1 MREMTGDATV
11 RVTLDED
18 TNKSAVL
25 TLPSTGDW
33 GFQPEGWKYAAL
45 QLPSCDKGAH
55 TLDVRSLVD
64 NGNVNFDGFYLS
76 AERLDTGGA
85 SWEPPSGPEAVM
97 SLGGDLCSLPCKSP
111 VALPYSRRKA
121 FVAGSGLLQSLRATP
136 QPRGMGGNIAGPS
149 LHVKLVGHG
158 PWTSVEHTLVNSPV
172 PTVLTRFRW
181 PEVDIEQ
188 AVFAAAPE
196 EQGFFV
202 RVTVT
207 NKTLTAREFELVS
220 LVRNAGAVQV
230 ADGPRL
236 VTGDQPLLRTY
247 PAPSVTVSAEQ
258 SAMPGPLGPGARL
271 RHKVELASGASV
283 TFDLQFLGEG
293 LSPGEAHAAAAAV
306 WQERLA
312 PARKLTLPTSK
323 LQFAFDASLRQMLML
338 MEAGPDHAR
347 VLKGLQH
354 YYGTNPY
361 DTFQV
366 SRALDAVGLRSD
378 STELLRHQLRHL
390 KDDGIF
396 EMWETGDL
404 QKAGAE
410 QWIVQG
416 LAATALWNH
425 YVTWRDEDWLRE
437 IAPVLLKSA
446 QATLRARRAHTGV
459 HKQGSVEVAG
469 WLPPLGGD
477 GGLGVGYHWSQN
489 AGPLNGVRIAAE
501 AARIL
506 SLPEADDLQAG
517 WRDFQRAFDKVR
529 AQAAQVDEGKMLPS
543 FPGATGPDRRRPLW
557 GVVMSVTAFDAI
569 PPDDPAAVQTLRFLQ
584 GNRVGGLHL
593 NLGYSRGVWPYLS
606 AEVALWHLQLGETE
620 EAWRILQAIAD
631 RASSTVC
638 WYEEI
643 EHEPP
648 RGYGDPADVWAAAET
663 VYLASQLLL
672 RDEATKMRTDEAN

>member
-1 MREMTGDATV
+1 MNATTRRSFV
-11 RVTLDED
+11 LAGFGVVLALVPPALLWAANSPIIWIEAED
-18 TNKSAVL
+18 
-25 TLPSTGDW
+25 
-33 GFQPEGWKYAAL
+33 YAA
-45 QLPSCDKGAH
+45 QQGSGAACFAMPAAAGGAC
-55 TLDVRSLVD
+55 VD
-64 NGNVNFDGFYLS
+64 NGWGGQVGHGLHYNLEIESDFPAPVGDIPLCARDDGRCHGARDTGRGHQQIRGPDATFHGRLGVPTGRLEICRTAIALLRQRRAHAGRSLAGRQRQREFRRFLS
-76 AERLDTGGA
+76 EAERLETGGV

-121 FVAGSGLLQSLRATP
+121 FVAGSGLLQSLLATP
-136 QPRGMGGNIAGPS
+136 QPRGMGGNIVGPS
-149 LHVKLVGHG
+149 LHVKLAGHG
-158 PWTSVEHTLVNSPV
+158 PWTSVEHTLANSPV
-172 PTVLTRFRW
+172 PTVVTRFRW

-207 NKTLTAREFELVS
+207 NKTLTAREIELVS

-236 VTGDQPLLRTY
+236 VTGDQPLLRAY

-258 SAMPGPLGPGARL
+258 STMPGPLGPGARL

-293 LSPGEAHAAAAAV
+293 LSPDEAHAAAVAV

-312 PARKLTLPTSK
+312 PARKLTLPTAK

-338 MEAGPDHAR
+338 MEAGPDDVR

-446 QATLRARRAHTGV
+446 QATLSAGGRMPASTNKAR
-459 HKQGSVEVAG
+459 
-469 WLPPLGGD
+469 
-477 GGLGVGYHWSQN
+477 
-489 AGPLNGVRIAAE
+489 
-501 AARIL
+501 
-506 SLPEADDLQAG
+506 
-517 WRDFQRAFDKVR
+517 
-529 AQAAQVDEGKMLPS
+529 
-543 FPGATGPDRRRPLW
+543 
-557 GVVMSVTAFDAI
+557 
-569 PPDDPAAVQTLRFLQ
+569 
-584 GNRVGGLHL
+584 
-593 NLGYSRGVWPYLS
+593 
-606 AEVALWHLQLGETE
+606 
-620 EAWRILQAIAD
+620 
-631 RASSTVC
+631 
-638 WYEEI
+638 
-643 EHEPP
+643 
-648 RGYGDPADVWAAAET
+648 
-663 VYLASQLLL
+663 
-672 RDEATKMRTDEAN
+672 